1 MRKSGILLHISSLPS
16 PYGIGSLGKEAY
28 RFIDFLSESG
38 MAYWQMLPICP
49 TSYGDSPYQSYS
61 TFAGNPYF
69 IDLEML
75 QEEGLLRADECGGE
89 KEPYQERVDYGRLYA
104 LRYPLLKKAMSR
116 FEPDFAYFDFLSRN
130 ADWLED
136 YALFMALKE
145 HHEGRSWFDWESGY
159 RNREEEALSE
169 FTSVHGEEI
178 DFWKK
183 LQFYFFRH
191 WDALKSYA
199 SSRGIS
205 IIGDLPIYVALDS
218 VDVWAKPS
226 LFQLDENRLP
236 LEVAGCP
243 PDYFSKSGQLW
254 GNPLYDWEYMERDD
268 YAWWSRRIEY
278 LCKVYDILRIDHFR
292 GFDSYYAIPFGAR
305 DASLGIWKDGPGM
318 KLFQAI
324 EKRIGKPRII
334 AEDLGFLTPGVRSL
348 LKESGFAGMKVLQSG
363 FDSNDND
370 CADYLP
376 HNFIR
381 HCVAYCGTHDHNTI
395 RGWFGQLKECDRQ
408 YALEYLRIRD
418 IDSLHWEL
426 ICVLL
431 SSVAELTIIQAQ
443 DLFGLGKEARMNT
456 PATVGRNWTWRA
468 KPGDFD
474 RTLSEKLRHLLE
486 IYKRL

>member
-1 MRKSGILLHISSLPS
+1 MHISSLPS
-16 PYGIGSLGKEAY
+16 PYGIGSLGNEAY
-28 RFIDFLSESG
+28 RFIDFLAESG
-38 MAYWQMLPICP
+38 MSYWQILPICP

-69 IDLEML
+69 IDLDML
-75 QEEGLLRADECGGE
+75 EEEELLSFEEYREEEEGD
-89 KEPYQERVDYGRLYA
+89 PERVDYGKLYT
-104 LRYPLLKKAMSR
+104 LRYPLLRKAMSR
-116 FEPDFAYFDFLSRN
+116 FCPDSAYLDFLSEN

-136 YALFMALKE
+136 YALFMALKQQ
-145 HHEGRSWFDWESGY
+145 HEGRSWFDWEEKY
-159 RNREEEALSE
+159 RNRKEDALSE
-169 FTSVHGEEI
+169 FIAANEREI

-183 LQFYFFRH
+183 LQFYFFKQ
-191 WDALKSYA
+191 WNALKSYA

-205 IIGDLPIYVALDS
+205 ILGDLPIYVALDS
-218 VDVWAKPS
+218 VDVWANPS
-226 LFQLDENRLP
+226 LFQLDENKLP

-254 GNPLYDWEYMERDD
+254 GNPLYDWEYMERND

-292 GFDSYYAIPFGAR
+292 GFDSYYAIPFNAE
-305 DASLGIWKDGPGM
+305 DASLGSWKSGPGM
-318 KLFQAI
+318 KLFDAI
-324 EKRIGKPRII
+324 EKRIGKPHII

-376 HNFIR
+376 HNFIP

-395 RGWFGQLKECDRQ
+395 KGWFGRLKESDRR
-408 YALEYLRIRD
+408 YALEYLRIKD
-418 IDSLHWEL
+418 LNELHWEL

-431 SSVAELTIIQAQ
+431 STVADLAIIQAQ
-443 DLFGLGKEARMNT
+443 DLFGLGEEARMNT
-456 PATVGRNWTWRA
+456 PATVGNNWVWRL
-468 KPGDFD
+468 KPGAFD
-474 RTLSEKLRHLLE
+474 RALSEKLYHLLD

>member
-1 MRKSGILLHISSLPS
+1 MHISSLPS
-16 PYGIGSLGKEAY
+16 PYGIGSLGNEAY
-28 RFIDFLSESG
+28 RFIDFLAESG
-38 MAYWQMLPICP
+38 MSYWQILPICP

-69 IDLEML
+69 IDLDML
-75 QEEGLLRADECGGE
+75 EEEGLLSFEEYREEEEGD
-89 KEPYQERVDYGRLYA
+89 PERVDYGKLYT
-104 LRYPLLKKAMSR
+104 LRYPLLRKAMSR
-116 FEPDFAYFDFLSRN
+116 FCPDSAYLDFLSEN

-136 YALFMALKE
+136 YALFMALKQQ
-145 HHEGRSWFDWESGY
+145 HEGRSWFDWEEKY
-159 RNREEEALSE
+159 RNRKEDALSE
-169 FTSVHGEEI
+169 FIAANEREI

-183 LQFYFFRH
+183 LQFYFFKQ
-191 WDALKSYA
+191 WNALKSYA

-205 IIGDLPIYVALDS
+205 ILGDLPIYVALDS
-218 VDVWAKPS
+218 VDVWANPS
-226 LFQLDENRLP
+226 LFQLDENKLP

-254 GNPLYDWEYMERDD
+254 GNPLYDWEYMERND

-292 GFDSYYAIPFGAR
+292 GFDSYYAIPFNAE
-305 DASLGIWKDGPGM
+305 DASLGSWKNGPGM
-318 KLFQAI
+318 KLFDAI
-324 EKRIGKPRII
+324 EKRIGKPHII

-376 HNFIR
+376 HNFIP

-395 RGWFGQLKECDRQ
+395 KGWFGLLKESDRR
-408 YALEYLRIRD
+408 YALEYLRIKD
-418 IDSLHWEL
+418 LNELHWEL

-431 SSVAELTIIQAQ
+431 STVADLAIIQAQ
-443 DLFGLGKEARMNT
+443 DLFGLGEEARMNT
-456 PATVGRNWTWRA
+456 PATVGNNWVWRV
-468 KPGDFD
+468 KPGAFD
-474 RTLSEKLRHLLE
+474 RALSEKLYHLLD